1 MTQGHDRSCMVDTF
15 LLDRRPVSPV
25 ANRSDLVRS
34 LRSALDGGAGF
45 TAAKLGRSEQA
56 MLLYPTLLE
65 RCRLERQRVALNTNV
80 RFHCAL
86 QLDSGS
92 ERQLL
97 ASCVDRT
104 ACIDCV
110 IDRGAAVRAS
120 QPRHL

>member
-1 MTQGHDRSCMVDTF
+1 MVDTF

-25 ANRSDLVRS
+25 ANRSDLARS

-45 TAAKLGRSEQA
+45 AAAKLGRSEQA

-97 ASCVDRT
+97 ASCVGRT
-104 ACIDCV
+104 ARADRV
-110 IDRGAAVRAS
+110 VDRGSAV
-120 QPRHL
+120 